1 MLNEVEQLIKMAK
14 IAVERI
20 DSGLALGERL
30 DVSPLRQ
37 AIFDAEQILDD
48 VQAYDKTREEYK
60 MTAYEA
66 GKQDGSLIRKTELEQ
81 AKRDGYNESTKRAT
95 EMALFNIPYTCNY
108 GKTTA
113 RLVGIVIPDDSP
125 ISTESAPHFHNWE
138 DGTYYSHSHKNGNVP
153 HGHHGCRYGMP
164 ELPKI
169 TRDKL
174 EIKKD
179 GVFDD

>member
-37 AIFDAEQILDD
+37 AISDAEQVLED
-48 VQAYDKTREEYK
+48 VEDYDKTREEFK
-60 MTAYEA
+60 QTAYEA
-66 GKQDGSLIRKTELEQ
+66 GKQDGSLIHKTELEQ
-81 AKRDGYNESTKRAT
+81 AKRDGYNESTKRAI

-113 RLVGIVIPDDSP
+113 RLIGLVIPDDNP
-125 ISTESAPHFHNWE
+125 ISIESAPHFHNWE
-138 DGTYYSHSHKNGNVP
+138 DGTYYSHSHKGGNVP

-169 TRDKL
+169 TKQDL
-174 EIKKD
+174 EIKRN
-179 GVFDD
+179 GVFDA